1 MTNDYL
7 NEPVEDFVSGLAEP
21 YAALARQAGHELKD
35 GGREDCALEA
45 FNLVLAITDAD
56 GRHTDDELWATL
68 VTFGPR
74 FPTQLGF
81 ATPNEIRSAGFVVGK
96 RVWLDQPSSLFD
108 LLVKADVRDGTT
120 HSWTYYREAMAIAQV
135 VVALDSKPTETE
147 LRALDSF
154 RSLLVGHIEAAGVV
168 RPGSPR
174 SPIPSNRS
182 AKPNTPV
189 APGGGGPTASTTGG
203 ANAPATPPVEELPP
217 PEPLD
222 DLLDEL
228 EQLVGLHEVKAEV
241 RLVTNLLQVQ
251 KLRKERGLPVVDAS
265 RHLVFTGNPGTGKTT
280 VARLLAKIYR
290 TLGVVEKG
298 HLVETDRAGMV
309 AGFVGQTAL
318 KVTEV
323 FDRANQGVLLIDEAY
338 ALARGGERDF
348 GQEAIDTLVKLIEDR
363 RETTVVIAAGYPDE
377 MSEFID
383 SNPGL
388 RSRFPKTIR
397 FADYSTDELMA
408 IFAGICKKNSYEP
421 TPEALEKLRA
431 YFEAQDRGKGFGN
444 GRVARN
450 LFEQVVGNQA
460 TRLVGN
466 RPRPSKADASPKT
479 DAQAAADASAGKGT
493 SGHVAPSTNA
503 ELSTAD
509 ATNTEPS
516 GAGAPVAPSNDA
528 GPGSA
533 PVDSDKATENSADK
547 TAAPPPTAGDEPPTN
562 AQLLT
567 IEASDIPGPNGETTT
582 VTTTVTTVT
591 TTPVVTDTSTTPPQP

>member
-1 MTNDYL
+1 MTTDYL
-7 NEPVEDFVSGLAEP
+7 DAPVESFVRSLAGP
-21 YAALARQAGHELKD
+21 YAGLARQAGHELKD

-45 FNLVLAITDAD
+45 FNLVLAMTDAD

-68 VTFGPR
+68 TTFGPR

-81 ATPNEIRSAGFVVGK
+81 ATPNEVRAAGFVNGK

-108 LLVKADVRDGTT
+108 LLVKADARNATSY
-120 HSWTYYREAMAIAQV
+120 SWTYYREAMSIAQV
-135 VVALDSKPTETE
+135 VVALDSRPTETE
-147 LRALDSF
+147 LRALDAF
-154 RSLLVGHIEAAGVV
+154 RSLLIAQIEAAGIS
-168 RPGSPR
+168 RPGMPR
-174 SPIPSNRS
+174 RPS
-182 AKPNTPV
+182 
-189 APGGGGPTASTTGG
+189 APGGPAAAGGPTAVATGG
-203 ANAPATPPVEELPP
+203 SAPTANPPVEELPP

-228 EQLVGLHEVKAEV
+228 EQLVGLLEVKAEV
-241 RLVTNLLQVQ
+241 RLVTNLLQIQ

-290 TLGVVEKG
+290 TLGVVDRG

-323 FDRANQGVLLIDEAY
+323 FDRADQGVLLIDEAY

-363 RETTVVIAAGYPDE
+363 RETIVVIAAGYPDE
-377 MSEFID
+377 MGDFID

-397 FADYSTDELMA
+397 FADYSTEELLA
-408 IFAGICKKNSYEP
+408 IFAGICKKNSYQP
-421 TPEALEKLRA
+421 TAEALVKLQA
-431 YFEAQDRGKGFGN
+431 YFAGQDRSKGFGN

-466 RPRPSKADASPKT
+466 RPRPTRTPT
-479 DAQAAADASAGKGT
+479 AA
-493 SGHVAPSTNA
+493 APSTA
-503 ELSTAD
+503 TSTAKP
-509 ATNTEPS
+509 PS
-516 GAGAPVAPSNDA
+516 S
-528 GPGSA
+528 GPG
-533 PVDSDKATENSADK
+533 
-547 TAAPPPTAGDEPPTN
+547 GEPPTD

-567 IEASDIPGPNGETTT
+567 IEAADIPLPGDD
-582 VTTTVTTVT
+582 VI
-591 TTPVVTDTSTTPPQP
+591 TPPPPS

>member
-7 NEPVEDFVSGLAEP
+7 NEPVENFVTGLAGP
-21 YAALARQAGHELKD
+21 YAALARQAGHEFKD

-68 VTFGPR
+68 ATFGPR

-81 ATPNEIRSAGFVVGK
+81 ATPNEVRTAGFVAGK
-96 RVWLDQPSSLFD
+96 RIWLDQPSSLFD
-108 LLVKADVRDGTT
+108 LLVKADSRNATT

-154 RSLLVGHIEAAGVV
+154 RSLLVGHIEAAGIA
-168 RPGSPR
+168 RPGTPR
-174 SPIPSNRS
+174 NPIPANR
-182 AKPNTPV
+182 PV
-189 APGGGGPTASTTGG
+189 PPTGPAGTAGGPTASATSG
-203 ANAPATPPVEELPP
+203 AQPTVPPVEELPP
-217 PEPLD
+217 PEPLE

-228 EQLVGLHEVKAEV
+228 EKLVGLGEVKAEV
-241 RLVTNLLQVQ
+241 RLVTNLLQIQ
-251 KLRKERGLPVVDAS
+251 KLRRERGLPVVDAS

-323 FDRANQGVLLIDEAY
+323 FDRAEQGVLLIDEAY

-348 GQEAIDTLVKLIEDR
+348 GREAIDTLVKLIEDR

-377 MSEFID
+377 MAEFID

-397 FADYSTDELMA
+397 FADYSTDELLS
-408 IFAGICKKNSYEP
+408 IFASICRKNSYEP
-421 TPEALEKLRA
+421 TPDARVKLRA
-431 YFEAQDRGKGFGN
+431 YFDAQDRGKGFGN

-466 RPRPSKADASPKT
+466 RPHSSPDKKEET
-479 DAQAAADASAGKGT
+479 PQHLSESVPDSVPD
-493 SGHVAPSTNA
+493 
-503 ELSTAD
+503 EL
-509 ATNTEPS
+509 
-516 GAGAPVAPSNDA
+516 
-528 GPGSA
+528 
-533 PVDSDKATENSADK
+533 
-547 TAAPPPTAGDEPPTN
+547 PTN

-567 IEASDIPGPNGETTT
+567 IEAGDVPPVDE
-582 VTTTVTTVT
+582 VP
-591 TTPVVTDTSTTPPQP
+591 TPVTSLPPKPHES

>member
-1 MTNDYL
+1 MTTDYL
-7 NEPVEDFVSGLAEP
+7 DAPVESFVRGLAEP
-21 YAALARQAGHELKD
+21 YAELARQAGHELKD

-45 FNLVLAITDAD
+45 FNLVLAMTDAD

-68 VTFGPR
+68 TTFGPR

-81 ATPNEIRSAGFVVGK
+81 ATPNEVRAAGFVNGK
-96 RVWLDQPSSLFD
+96 RLWLDQPSSLFD
-108 LLVKADVRDGTT
+108 LMVKADARNETSY
-120 HSWTYYREAMAIAQV
+120 SWTYYREAMSIAQV
-135 VVALDSKPTETE
+135 VVALDSRPTETE
-147 LRALDSF
+147 LRALDAF
-154 RSLLVGHIEAAGVV
+154 RSLLIAQIEAAGIP
-168 RPGSPR
+168 RPGTPR
-174 SPIPSNRS
+174 RP
-182 AKPNTPV
+182 PV
-189 APGGGGPTASTTGG
+189 PAGRVAGPAAPGGPTAATTGG
-203 ANAPATPPVEELPP
+203 PAPSATPPVEALPP

-228 EQLVGLHEVKAEV
+228 EQLVGLLGVKAEV
-241 RLVTNLLQVQ
+241 RLVTNLLQIQ

-290 TLGVVEKG
+290 TLGVVDRG

-377 MSEFID
+377 MADFID

-397 FADYSTDELMA
+397 FADYSTEELLE
-408 IFAGICKKNSYEP
+408 IFTGICKKNSYQP
-421 TPEALEKLRA
+421 TAEALVKLQA
-431 YFEAQDRGKGFGN
+431 YFAGQDRRKGFGN

-460 TRLVGN
+460 TRLVGD
-466 RPRPSKADASPKT
+466 RPRPTRAET
-479 DAQAAADASAGKGT
+479 AA
-493 SGHVAPSTNA
+493 APST
-503 ELSTAD
+503 
-509 ATNTEPS
+509 TEPPAS
-516 GAGAPVAPSNDA
+516 IPGA
-528 GPGSA
+528 
-533 PVDSDKATENSADK
+533 
-547 TAAPPPTAGDEPPTN
+547 EPPTN
-562 AQLLT
+562 DQLLT
-567 IEASDIPGPNGETTT
+567 IEAADIPSPGDD
-582 VTTTVTTVT
+582 VM
-591 TTPVVTDTSTTPPQP
+591 TPPPVS